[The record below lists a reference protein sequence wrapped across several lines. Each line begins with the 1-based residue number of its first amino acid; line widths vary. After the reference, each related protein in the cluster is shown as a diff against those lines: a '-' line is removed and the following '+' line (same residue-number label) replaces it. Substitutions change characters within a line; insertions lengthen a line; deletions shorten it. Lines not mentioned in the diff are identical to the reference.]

1 MSMEDADLGEGDT
14 ILNPQDENIP
24 KVGMM
29 FDSENELEDYFNKYT
44 YQIGFGV
51 RKASTRTKKCI
62 ATTYYSDVP
71 EESSKTN
78 CQAKICVIAY
88 GDGRCTISRVFLEH
102 NHALSPQKSR
112 FHRSHKKMDSY
123 AKRRL
128 ELNDY
133 AGIPSNKSFHSLL
146 VEAKGYDNLPFSEI
160 DCRSYIAKVRQLRL
174 GQGDAEA
181 LRNYFVRMQKRSSNF
196 FYVIDMDDEGH
207 MQNFA
212 PFVGVNHHGQSILF
226 GCGLLSREDTKTYV
240 WLFKSW
246 LECMNG
252 RAPKAIITDQC
263 RSMQGASTDTQ
274 KFEDGWCK
282 LVEKHRFE
290 KNEWLCSLFND
301 RSRWVPIYV
310 KVNFW
315 AGMSTTQRSESMN
328 AFFFFF
334 DVCVNSKT
342 SLQQFVEQYDN
353 ALKSKIEKE
362 NKADFEP
369 LNSSYKL
376 RQFQE
381 AYTNAIF
388 KLFQDELR
396 GMLFCNFLLVK
407 VDGAQY
413 VFCVIDIIEGKH
425 GDLKKE
431 LYDAIAFDVQCSC
444 HSFEFHGIIFRHMV
458 KILIEKDVKE
468 IHPRFILSQWRKDV
482 NHGHH
487 SVINCYEDLMSG
499 ENAKQS
505 DYLCC
510 NFYEVAHIAN
520 SHEKY
525 EYLVNCINMAK
536 EKLNDDSFWGCSSN
550 VNWIVEDV
558 CVPDS
563 TKKLLP
569 PLQVRSKGHPPSK
582 RKESRAERVM
592 KKNRKKNVLEKTDNI
607 QKDPMGPS
615 REHGEIS
622 YKDEPNY
629 QFDLNAPV

>member
-1 MSMEDADLGEGDT
+1 
-14 ILNPQDENIP
+14 
-24 KVGMM
+24 
-29 FDSENELEDYFNKYT
+29 
-44 YQIGFGV
+44 
-51 RKASTRTKKCI
+51 
-62 ATTYYSDVP
+62 
-71 EESSKTN
+71 
-78 CQAKICVIAY
+78 
-88 GDGRCTISRVFLEH
+88 
-102 NHALSPQKSR
+102 
-112 FHRSHKKMDSY
+112 MDSY

-246 LECMNG
+246 
-252 RAPKAIITDQC
+252 
-263 RSMQGASTDTQ
+263 
-274 KFEDGWCK
+274 
-282 LVEKHRFE
+282 
-290 KNEWLCSLFND
+290 
-301 RSRWVPIYV
+301 
-310 KVNFW
+310 
-315 AGMSTTQRSESMN
+315 
-328 AFFFFF
+328 
-334 DVCVNSKT
+334 
-342 SLQQFVEQYDN
+342 
-353 ALKSKIEKE
+353 
-362 NKADFEP
+362 
-369 LNSSYKL
+369 
-376 RQFQE
+376 
-381 AYTNAIF
+381 
-388 KLFQDELR
+388 
-396 GMLFCNFLLVK
+396 
-407 VDGAQY
+407 
-413 VFCVIDIIEGKH
+413 
-425 GDLKKE
+425 
-431 LYDAIAFDVQCSC
+431 YDAIAFDVQCSC